1 MQFLDG
7 CGLWPILNCLYLPL
21 VHVDATL
28 FDGITKEV
36 NSVMVELSLLEFEI
50 QMAFTKFLEDLRRV
64 LAMFDL
70 VPVIDEDVIIIDND
84 KMMEEFLEHL
94 VHETLVDGG

>member
-1 MQFLDG
+1 M
-7 CGLWPILNCLYLPL
+7 
-21 VHVDATL
+21 DATL

>member
-1 MQFLDG
+1 M
-7 CGLWPILNCLYLPL
+7 
-21 VHVDATL
+21 DATL

-36 NSVMVELSLLEFEI
+36 NSVMVELSLLELEI

-64 LAMFDL
+64 LAMFGL